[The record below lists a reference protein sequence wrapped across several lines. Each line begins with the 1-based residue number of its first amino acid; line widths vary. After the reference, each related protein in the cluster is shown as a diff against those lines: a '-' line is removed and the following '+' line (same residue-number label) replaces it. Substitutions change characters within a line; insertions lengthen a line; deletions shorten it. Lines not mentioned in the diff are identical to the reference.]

1 MQEQVFAVLR
11 VEGMPKKWRLTV
23 ESAMVEN
30 IATEPLDAL
39 PGVDELNAAWCTT
52 WRRNALRPRAV
63 DCREVL
69 NGTAE
74 EFEKLRDTL
83 VQLSTDEGFYA
94 DVEIFMPTGHE
105 ALRRTPGHQ
114 YGPGNTFKSVLCAR
128 DVISVAEG
136 VKE

>member
-1 MQEQVFAVLR
+1 MLMQEQVFAVLR

-30 IATEPLDAL
+30 IATEPIDAL

-52 WRRNALRPRAV
+52 WRRNALYPRAV

-74 EFEKLRDTL
+74 EFEKLRDAL

-94 DVEIFMPTGHE
+94 DVEIFYANGAK
-105 ALRRTPGHQ
+105 ALRRTPERPCA
-114 YGPGNTFKSVLCAR
+114 PGNTSNQL
-128 DVISVAEG
+128 SGLET
-136 VKE
+136 

>member
-1 MQEQVFAVLR
+1 MLMQEQVFAVLR

-30 IATEPLDAL
+30 IATEPIDAL

-52 WRRNALRPRAV
+52 WRRNAFYPRAV

-74 EFEKLRDTL
+74 EFEKLRDTV
-83 VQLSTDEGFYA
+83 VQLSVDEGFYA
-94 DVEIFMPTGHE
+94 DVEIFYANGAQSFTTHP
-105 ALRRTPGHQ
+105 RTPVHSGE
-114 YGPGNTFKSVLCAR
+114 YV
-128 DVISVAEG
+128 
-136 VKE
+136 

>member
-1 MQEQVFAVLR
+1 MLMQEQVFAVLR

-30 IATEPLDAL
+30 IATEPIDAL

-52 WRRNALRPRAV
+52 WRRNALYPSAV

-74 EFEKLRDTL
+74 EFEKLRDAL

-94 DVEIFMPTGHE
+94 DVEIFYTNGAKSFATHP
-105 ALRRTPGHQ
+105 RT
-114 YGPGNTFKSVLCAR
+114 SVRAGEY
-128 DVISVAEG
+128 V
-136 VKE
+136 

>member
-1 MQEQVFAVLR
+1 MLMQEQVFAVLR

-30 IATEPLDAL
+30 IATEPVDAL

-52 WRRNALRPRAV
+52 WRRNAFYPRAV

-74 EFEKLRDTL
+74 EFEKLRDTV
-83 VQLSTDEGFYA
+83 VQLSVDEGFYA
-94 DVEIFMPTGHE
+94 DVEIFYANGAQSFTTHP
-105 ALRRTPGHQ
+105 RTPVRSGE
-114 YGPGNTFKSVLCAR
+114 YV
-128 DVISVAEG
+128 
-136 VKE
+136 